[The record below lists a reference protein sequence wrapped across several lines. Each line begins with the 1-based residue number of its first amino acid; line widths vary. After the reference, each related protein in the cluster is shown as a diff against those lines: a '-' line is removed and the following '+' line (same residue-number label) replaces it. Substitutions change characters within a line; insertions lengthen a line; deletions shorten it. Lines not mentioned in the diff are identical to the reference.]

1 MPRGRK
7 PQSAAVK
14 EQKAAVRSR
23 HPRRLP
29 EVGSAALP
37 VGARPP
43 VWLKKDGLKIWDRL
57 APTLRAAKLLT
68 DADSATFGRYCRN
81 FARWLKMQATLDEEG
96 ETYETETYLNAE
108 APAGEGGAAPA
119 VRKNNLKRAHPA
131 FLISDRLERQ
141 LLATEDRFGLNPA
154 ERQRIFA
161 ARAQTGVSGDL
172 FASDKLPQE
181 RRPGDPAAQPAQPAE
196 PTESPIGLL
205 N

>member
-1 MPRGRK
+1 MRGRK

-29 EVGSAALP
+29 EGGSAALAA
-37 VGARPP
+37 GARPP
-43 VWLKKDGLKIWDRL
+43 DWLKKDGLKVWDRL

-81 FARWLKMQATLDEEG
+81 FARWLKMQATLDHEG

-108 APAGEGGAAPA
+108 APSDGSVPA

-141 LLATEDRFGLNPA
+141 LLAAEDRFGLNPA

-172 FASDKLPQE
+172 FASDKPSSSMD
-181 RRPGDPAAQPAQPAE
+181 RRPGDPTAEPAQPAE
-196 PTESPIGLL
+196 PIESPIGLL